1 MTNLIGLTG
10 AIGVGKSTVANI
22 LKDYGYSEHA
32 FADKLKQ
39 VVATLFDLTNDLDQ
53 AINIVNSS
61 KTNKIYKDH
70 TTAQMLQIIGQGLR
84 DKIDDNIWVNL
95 LFKSYKNDKWV
106 ISDIRYKNEYLA
118 LKQAGGI
125 LIKIEGNCRHP
136 IDGRNMQH
144 QSEVEM
150 INIKADYTITNFT
163 TIDDLGKQVKQ
174 ILKIN

>member
-70 TTAQMLQIIGQGLR
+70 TTAQMLP
-84 DKIDDNIWVNL
+84 
-95 LFKSYKNDKWV
+95 
-106 ISDIRYKNEYLA
+106 ISWSR
-118 LKQAGGI
+118 
-125 LIKIEGNCRHP
+125 IKR
-136 IDGRNMQH
+136 
-144 QSEVEM
+144 
-150 INIKADYTITNFT
+150 
-163 TIDDLGKQVKQ
+163 
-174 ILKIN
+174 